1 MLQYKSV
8 PGNVFNL
15 IKELMSLSCFTNFRL
30 VGGTALALMRG
41 HRYSENIELH
51 SDELIDVDVIKN
63 ELLNFLSDRINIE
76 YSSKHKINAQIK
88 LADSNPVQIEIRAF
102 DKYPFTEEYK
112 VIESIKF
119 AEDIDILCALLY
131 KISIRHEKN
140 DFIDI
145 ALLLKKN
152 DLIDVFK
159 YYSMRYPKMNK
170 NTVLMGLGEIQSYDE
185 NMDEDITSSE
195 ISLSDAKIIIK
206 NKLKKYIFHAP
217 HKNNNS

>member
-159 YYSMRYPKMNK
+159 YYSKRYPKMNK

-195 ISLSDAKIIIK
+195 ISLGDAKIIIK

-217 HKNNNS
+217 HKNNNF